1 MASQQY
7 TNLLSTETRS
17 VIKAL
22 SKHNQLFVTDFLL
35 TMTGDTLLKD
45 ETTVQL
51 KLAEVINDIAQAEKD
66 GYTAQMLLGNDP
78 KKVANDILSAMPNK
92 KIGTLIKEHLTLFCI
107 TLFFVIFLSSIGI
120 HRING
125 VDQAYFSIISA
136 LLTPLIIA
144 FLIFIALKLINF
156 SAFKSRFIKVLCL
169 FICTFGIVYL
179 SSFLFS
185 RPIYW
190 LSFEVPIILETGQLI
205 AVLLYFIGLICYL
218 GLSNRQP
225 TC

>member
-22 SKHNQLFVTDFLL
+22 SKNNQLFVTDFLL
-35 TMTGDTLLKD
+35 TMTGDILLKD
-45 ETTVQL
+45 ETIVQL

-66 GYTAQMLLGNDP
+66 GYTAQMLLGTDP
-78 KKVANDILSAMPNK
+78 KKVAKAILAAMPNK
-92 KIGTLIKEHLTLFCI
+92 KIGTLIKENLTLFCI
-107 TLFFVIFLSSIGI
+107 TLIFVIFLSSIGI
-120 HRING
+120 HNING
-125 VDQAYFSIISA
+125 IDKAYFSIISA

-144 FLIFIALKLINF
+144 CLIFIALKLINF
-156 SAFKSRFIKVLCL
+156 SAFKSRLIKGLCL

-190 LSFEVPIILETGQLI
+190 LSFEVPLILETGQLI
-205 AVLLYFIGLICYL
+205 AVLLYLISLVYYFWIV
-218 GLSNRQP
+218 NKQQKV
-225 TC
+225 

>member
-7 TNLLSTETRS
+7 TKLLSTETHS

-22 SKHNQLFVTDFLL
+22 SKNNQLFVTDFLL

-66 GYTAQMLLGNDP
+66 GYTAQVLLGTDP
-78 KKVANDILSAMPNK
+78 KKVAKDILAAMPNK
-92 KIGTLIKEHLTLFCI
+92 KIGTLIKENLTLLCI
-107 TLFFVIFLSSIGI
+107 TLIFVIFLSSIGI

-125 VDQAYFSIISA
+125 IDKAYFSIISA

-144 FLIFIALKLINF
+144 LLIFIALKLIKF
-156 SAFKSRFIKVLCL
+156 SAFKSRFIKGLCL

-205 AVLLYFIGLICYL
+205 AVLLYLIGLVYYL
-218 GLSNRQP
+218 GIINKQQKV
-225 TC
+225 

>member
-22 SKHNQLFVTDFLL
+22 SKNNQLFVTDFLL
-35 TMTGDTLLKD
+35 TMTGDILLKD
-45 ETTVQL
+45 ETIIQL

-66 GYTAQMLLGNDP
+66 GYTAQALLGSDP
-78 KKVANDILSAMPNK
+78 KKVAKDILAAMPNK
-92 KIGTLIKEHLTLFCI
+92 KLGTIIKENLILFCI
-107 TLFFVIFLSSIGI
+107 TLIFVIFLSSIGI

-144 FLIFIALKLINF
+144 FLVFIALKLINF
-156 SAFKSRFIKVLCL
+156 SAFKSRFIKGLCL
-169 FICTFGIVYL
+169 FVCTFGIVYL

-205 AVLLYFIGLICYL
+205 AILLYLISLVYHF
-218 GLSNRQP
+218 GIVNKKQKV
-225 TC
+225 